1 MATYNVKVPDF
12 EGPLDLL
19 LFFIKRDELDI
30 YDIPIA
36 HITSE
41 FLDYVKMMQLLD
53 LELAGE
59 FIVMAATLMQI
70 KARMLL
76 PQAPAEEGEDDIDPR
91 AELTRR
97 LLEYKR
103 YKESAEH
110 LQAMEL
116 EQRQRFYR
124 SYFKNDVRKSDPEED
139 GQFLKDVTLYHL
151 IAAFQRALEN
161 IPKKFVH
168 EVRTIPY
175 SIEEQGM
182 FLMDFFAG
190 RNEYNFLELVDEMRD
205 KIHLVVTF
213 IALLEL
219 IKAQRVRVK
228 MISDFNNFVIHRLAH
243 TEQ

>member
-1 MATYNVKVPDF
+1 MAVYNVKVPDF

-41 FLDYVKMMQLLD
+41 FLSYVQMMQALD

-76 PQAPAEEGEDDIDPR
+76 PQSPMEEGEEEIDPR

-97 LLEYKR
+97 LIEYKR
-103 YKESAEH
+103 FKESAEH
-110 LQAMEL
+110 LQSMEM
-116 EQRQRFYR
+116 EQRQRYFR
-124 SYFKNDVRKSDPEED
+124 SLFKFDVRTSAPEDD
-139 GQFLKDVTLYHL
+139 GQFLRDVTLYHL
-151 IAAFQRALEN
+151 VTAFQRAIEN
-161 IPKKFVH
+161 IPKKIVH

-175 SIEEQGM
+175 TIEEQGI

-190 RNEYNFLELVDEMRD
+190 RNEYNFLEIVDDMRD
-205 KIHLVVTF
+205 KMHIVVTF

-219 IKAQRVRVK
+219 IKAQRVRVL
-228 MISDFNNFVIHRLAH
+228 IHDDFNDFVIHRVAAAG
-243 TEQ
+243 